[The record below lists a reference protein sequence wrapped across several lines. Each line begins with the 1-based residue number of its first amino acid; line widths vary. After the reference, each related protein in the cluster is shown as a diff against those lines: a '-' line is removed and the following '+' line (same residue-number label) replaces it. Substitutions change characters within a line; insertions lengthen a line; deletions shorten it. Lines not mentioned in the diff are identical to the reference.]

1 MIVPNLQVPT
11 SAPSL
16 NSTAHDAV
24 APLFWATP
32 LLLPLLLVLLL
43 CCFCCC
49 AGALLLRSREGG
61 FTRMEED
68 APGRKKHRLTVL
80 TKENSTAALA
90 RRVIQRISFRDTDFD
105 DSSRTSEFQGQNPM
119 APSDAPASAGAMQQ
133 GAPSSALV

>member
-1 MIVPNLQVPT
+1 MVPNQVPT

-90 RRVIQRISFRDTDFD
+90 RRVIQRISFRDTD
-105 DSSRTSEFQGQNPM
+105 SSRTSEFQGQNPM
-119 APSDAPASAGAMQQ
+119 APSEPPASAGGLRP
-133 GAPSSALV
+133 GATSSALV